1 MIISLIIALDE
12 NNVIGQDD
20 RIPWN
25 EPEDMMWFVTKTRHK
40 AIVMGRKTFDGLHNP
55 LPNRL
60 NIVLTKD
67 GRERPGAIT
76 AKTPWDVQKAAID
89 AGYNEL
95 VICGGPGLYD
105 YALNNNIVDKIYL
118 TRVLKEHEGNV
129 KYEHPLLEEL
139 LGSDKVGN
147 LYADKWVLDQFV
159 SAPGLV
165 FRTLTKVRK

>member
-60 NIVLTKD
+60 ISYSPKTVRSAL
-67 GRERPGAIT
+67 ERLQLKPRGMFRKQRSTPVIT
-76 AKTPWDVQKAAID
+76 
-89 AGYNEL
+89 N
-95 VICGGPGLYD
+95 
-105 YALNNNIVDKIYL
+105 
-118 TRVLKEHEGNV
+118 
-129 KYEHPLLEEL
+129 
-139 LGSDKVGN
+139 
-147 LYADKWVLDQFV
+147 
-159 SAPGLV
+159 
-165 FRTLTKVRK
+165 